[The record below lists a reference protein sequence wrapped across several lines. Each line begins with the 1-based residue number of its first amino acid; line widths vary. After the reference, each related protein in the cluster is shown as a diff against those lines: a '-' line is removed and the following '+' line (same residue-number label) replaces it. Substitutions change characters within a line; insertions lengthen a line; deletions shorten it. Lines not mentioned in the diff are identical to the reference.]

1 MQPERSVASRR
12 PTVLIVGDFSF
23 PYGRGASS
31 RVFNYARGLQA
42 AGARVKVIC
51 VEPAGRVDGLNVVA
65 RGAYKGVPFE
75 YTYGRTTRPSSAVWR
90 QVLRL
95 AKWPRFAVEVRRCA
109 AAVDGLDAV
118 LVYSRSLSW
127 IALAWLSCRLLGATL
142 LHEDCEL
149 PFVWKAETSSTRTKR
164 WLLQHVAFKGFD
176 GCLVISTYLDA
187 YCRRYLRPGARTLLV
202 PILVDVA
209 DVTPAGLL
217 VDDDEA
223 VSTFPTAGAG
233 GRVAFA
239 GSLDHAEVNDLLTGF
254 AVIAAEFPGVD
265 LELLGAA
272 RKKAS
277 LDAIHAQIAQLG
289 LDGRVLLPGA
299 VPREELF
306 ARLRTALVLVL
317 PRRAGSFSQA
327 GLPTKVAEYLASG
340 RPVVVTAVGDLP
352 RYLRDGVD
360 AYLVAP
366 GDPTLF
372 AARLRDALVD
382 RHAAAVG
389 AQGRRT
395 AAEKFDPTLHGAR
408 IIEFIRELR
417 ETPPREDG

>member
-1 MQPERSVASRR
+1 MAAGRPVVRRR
-12 PTVLIVGDFSF
+12 PNVLIVGDFSF
-23 PYGRGASS
+23 PYGTGASS

-51 VEPAGRVDGLNVVA
+51 VEPSGRVDTLNVAA
-65 RGAYKGVPFE
+65 RGTYRGVPFE
-75 YTYGRTTRPSSAVWR
+75 YTYGRTTRPSSAGWR
-90 QVLRL
+90 RILRL

-118 LVYSRSLSW
+118 LIYSRSLSW
-127 IALAWLSCRLLGATL
+127 IALAWLNCRLLGATL

-164 WLLQHVAFKGFD
+164 WLLQHVAYKGFD

-187 YCRRYLRPGARTLLV
+187 YCRRYLRPGAGTLLV

-209 DVTPAGLL
+209 DVSPGGPLAAG
-217 VDDDEA
+217 DEA
-223 VSTFPTAGAG
+223 VSTVSAAAG

-239 GSLDHAEVNDLLTGF
+239 GSLDHAEVNDLLTAF
-254 AVIAAEFPGVD
+254 AVIAAEFPDVD

-272 RKKAS
+272 KKKAS

-306 ARLRTALVLVL
+306 DHLRAARVLVL
-317 PRRAGSFSQA
+317 PRRAGAFSQA

-340 RPVVVTAVGDLP
+340 RPVVVTTVGDLP

-366 GDPTLF
+366 GDPGLF
-372 AARLRDALVD
+372 AARLRDALTD
-382 RHAAAVG
+382 PHAEAVG
-389 AQGRRT
+389 RQGRQT
-395 AAEKFDPTLHGAR
+395 AAETFDPAFHGGR
-408 IIEFIRELR
+408 ILAFIGALR
-417 ETPPREDG
+417 NGTPLGERR